1 MKVCVHGH
9 GPLKSIVREG
19 IEIDYCPKCGGVWLD
34 HGELE
39 NLLEKASQS
48 AHVQQNMAPQID
60 LGNKSSASTLKSN
73 RKYDDNYEDDYEDDY
88 QDRGRDSKRRR
99 RKKKDGILDDI
110 FDFDFFG

>member
-39 NLLEKASQS
+39 SLLEKASQS
-48 AHVQQNMAPQID
+48 AQPQQDMAPQID
-60 LGNKSSASTLKSN
+60 LGSKSSTSTPRKS
-73 RKYDDNYEDDYEDDY
+73 RKYDDDDDYEDDYED
-88 QDRGRDSKRRR
+88 RGRHSKRPR
-99 RKKKDGILDDI
+99 RKKRDGILDDI